1 MYSDA
6 FPAVSPYAA
15 GKLKFLFFEGKDK
28 QTKAIPK
35 KTAGKASKKTEARQS
50 TVCSLHLFVFAC
62 GERERSQLSKVITT
76 PPSYSSQLL
85 TAAGRCK
92 NTIQKATNPLKK

>member
-15 GKLKFLFFEGKDK
+15 GTLKFLFFEGKDK

-50 TVCSLHLFVFAC
+50 TVLYGLFLPGTNNFPWFMAA
-62 GERERSQLSKVITT
+62 KVTT
-76 PPSYSSQLL
+76 VMAKCASEYGIDHDSHP
-85 TAAGRCK
+85 AD
-92 NTIQKATNPLKK
+92 NFKA

>member
-50 TVCSLHLFVFAC
+50 TV
-62 GERERSQLSKVITT
+62 
-76 PPSYSSQLL
+76 LL
-85 TAAGRCK
+85 VR
-92 NTIQKATNPLKK
+92 IDLKKHQLEANLNYKILHTIVSVNRSKQTPIRS

>member
-6 FPAVSPYAA
+6 FPAVSSYAA

-50 TVCSLHLFVFAC
+50 TVCYMVILSTSYITLKSVRF
-62 GERERSQLSKVITT
+62 REKL
-76 PPSYSSQLL
+76 
-85 TAAGRCK
+85 
-92 NTIQKATNPLKK
+92 